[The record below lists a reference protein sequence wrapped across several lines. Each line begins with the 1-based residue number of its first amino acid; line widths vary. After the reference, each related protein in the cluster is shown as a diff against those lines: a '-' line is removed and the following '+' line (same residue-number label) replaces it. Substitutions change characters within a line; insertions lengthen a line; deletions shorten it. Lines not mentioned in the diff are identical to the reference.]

1 MEAGEGSVAVPG
13 LSPLSRAGLG
23 GTAVLEQE
31 VTRLRGQ
38 QGRALGW
45 NSSTSAKG
53 WRRML
58 IPAWQSIA
66 AHTPGVQRSF
76 SASGFAARDETSS
89 VELLD
94 KPLEGQSTWGIN
106 RELGSS
112 CSRKKP
118 QEMDVSFPAPGSTHL
133 ALGPLE
139 MLKD

>member
-53 WRRML
+53 LEEDVNSCLAKHRCTHSRSPKELFCLWFCSPAMKH
-58 IPAWQSIA
+58 PAWSCWTNLWRNRAPEEPTVNWA
-66 AHTPGVQRSF
+66 AP
-76 SASGFAARDETSS
+76 AAGKSPRRWMCHS
-89 VELLD
+89 
-94 KPLEGQSTWGIN
+94 QH
-106 RELGSS
+106 LG
-112 CSRKKP
+112 
-118 QEMDVSFPAPGSTHL
+118 
-133 ALGPLE
+133 ALTLPWDLWRC
-139 MLKD
+139 